1 MGEWD
6 VLLCGASH
14 NEGVKLRARAYGFIT
29 RTTKVPRLG

>member
-29 RTTKVPRLG
+29 RTTKVLRLG